1 METFKARML
10 GPKVLSANALSEE
23 VGIAQPKLSGWLRET
38 SSFRAMAKKDQ
49 NRAPQRTLRRQES
62 ARKIGRLASDC
73 ARWRRCWPS
82 TARNSASISAAPG
95 SHVARRVEMLRR
107 VGTGGEMEWYES
119 RATARL
125 VAFDARRKLFL
136 DSPPPPHTRMKGIP
150 VIDRTRA
157 ALLIAA
163 LAFLAHLALAIYQI
177 GHQPPINDE
186 ALYAGPALTLVR
198 GDGFGSTVLEPRAS
212 PLVGVDKI
220 TYYALPGHPL
230 TNAALLAIFGFS
242 LAALRAKS
250 LIFML
255 ASAALVF
262 RILRRQ
268 GLPRPYAALALALV
282 FINRNWLQAS
292 VVARP
297 DAQCFFFGLA
307 GVFAFATGLEEA
319 RPLRAALGGFLVV
332 AAGLTHVNGA
342 IFGLLSILV
351 AGRYLVGYGGR
362 AWRTPALWTAALG
375 ALPPLVA
382 YYLFTRRYPAFY
394 QGQMGWNATV
404 WNRLDAWTH
413 PFSAFA
419 KELVRWFPHANAGT
433 LPNVIVYGLVSTVGF
448 AGLAGLL
455 LSSPSVLRTSIAAYV
470 ACALLS
476 FAFVNNIDSGFYLFY
491 RSFVLDVALVVVLW
505 LQDRPGRRWPR
516 AAASAGLLL
525 LFGFS
530 LRRDAAFVSRARTE
544 ARAYRLVVNALFAA
558 QGEGDMIFGPLELAV
573 PLAFAPRFIVDDH
586 YGFYSGRRPTL
597 VVIHREVGTSPRPL
611 DDVGSGGLC
620 AADPRGFQEF
630 ARFNGPT
637 VTALVTR
644 DKERICAYLRGLAA
658 RSQLVYEGAE
668 YELLRIGA
676 SSVSDHGTR
685 DGQLP

>member
-1 METFKARML
+1 MKA
-10 GPKVLSANALSEE
+10 
-23 VGIAQPKLSGWLRET
+23 
-38 SSFRAMAKKDQ
+38 
-49 NRAPQRTLRRQES
+49 
-62 ARKIGRLASDC
+62 
-73 ARWRRCWPS
+73 
-82 TARNSASISAAPG
+82 
-95 SHVARRVEMLRR
+95 
-107 VGTGGEMEWYES
+107 
-119 RATARL
+119 
-125 VAFDARRKLFL
+125 
-136 DSPPPPHTRMKGIP
+136 IP
-150 VIDRTRA
+150 VVDRTRA

-163 LAFLAHLALAIYQI
+163 LALLAYLVLAIYQI
-177 GHQPPINDE
+177 GHLPPINDE

-198 GDGFGSTVLEPRAS
+198 GGGFGSTVLEPRAS

-230 TNAALLAIFGFS
+230 INAPLLAIFGVS
-242 LAALRAKS
+242 LVAIRVKS
-250 LIFML
+250 LVFML

-268 GLPRPYAALALALV
+268 GLPRLYAALALALV
-282 FINRNWLQAS
+282 FVDRNWLQAS

-297 DAQCFFFGLA
+297 DAQCFLFGLA

-319 RPLRAALGGFLVV
+319 RPLRSAIGGFLVV
-332 AAGLTHVNGA
+332 AAAFTHVNGA

-375 ALPPLVA
+375 ALPLLVA
-382 YYLFTRRYPAFY
+382 YYLFTRRYPVFY

-413 PFSAFA
+413 PVSAFG

-433 LPNVIVYGLVSTVGF
+433 LPNVVVYGLVSAVGL

-455 LSSPSVLRTSIAAYV
+455 LSSPSALRTSIAAYL

-476 FAFVNNIDSGFYLFY
+476 FCFVNNIDSGFYLFY
-491 RSFVLDVALVVVLW
+491 RSFVVDVALVVVLW
-505 LQDRPGRRWPR
+505 LQDRPGRRWPW
-516 AAASAGLLL
+516 AAASAGVIL

-530 LRRDAAFVSRARTE
+530 LRRDAAFVSRTRTE
-544 ARAYRLVVNALFAA
+544 AQAYRGLVNALVASRR
-558 QGEGDMIFGPLELAV
+558 EEDMIFGPLELAV

-597 VVIHREVGTSPRPL
+597 VVLHREAGTPPRPL

-620 AADPRGFQEF
+620 AADPHGFREF

-668 YELLRIGA
+668 DELLRIGA
-676 SSVSDHGTR
+676 SSGLDSGTR
-685 DGQLP
+685 DGELP